1 MSEFYKEDTLKQ
13 AKIKRKMGL
22 INEEQY
28 NAVLK
33 AYEMKGEDIK
43 TKYEENPELYF
54 RDNASKISD
63 NIESIKKNVQFFFWI
78 TMISLIISFLG
89 LIIVLTE
96 S

>member
-33 AYEMKGEDIK
+33 AHEMKGEDIK

-89 LIIVLTE
+89 LIIVLAE